1 MRKFEAIEVGPR
13 SSVEVDVEGRWL
25 VRWGV
30 PITIRGFKFFFVPM
44 ANPKNVRIEAYSLD
58 SLKLFDDFSVS
69 KKAALEQCATEEGF
83 VFTVMPLIA
92 QIDINLRKLSD
103 DKWRSILE
111 GERAAAI
118 AECGARTEKEAKLLD
133 DFRKRNSNK

>member
-13 SSVEVDVEGRWL
+13 SSVEVDVEGHWL

-30 PITIRGFKFFFVPM
+30 PITIRGFKFFFVPTS
-44 ANPKNVRIEAYSLD
+44 NSKNVKIEAYSLD

-69 KKAALEQCATEEGF
+69 KKAALERCATEEGF

-103 DKWRSILE
+103 YKWRSILKS
-111 GERAAAI
+111 ERVTAI

-133 DFRKRNSNK
+133 DFEKRK

>member
-1 MRKFEAIEVGPR
+1 MRKFVAIEVGPR
-13 SSVEVDVEGRWL
+13 SSMELDVEGRWL

-30 PITIRGFKFFFVPM
+30 PITIRGFKFFFVPTS
-44 ANPKNVRIEAYSLD
+44 NSKNVKIEAYSLD

-103 DKWRSILE
+103 DKWRSILKS
-111 GERAAAI
+111 ERVTAI
-118 AECGARTEKEAKLLD
+118 AECGARSEKERRLLEKFD
-133 DFRKRNSNK
+133 SKGVKK

>member
-1 MRKFEAIEVGPR
+1 MRKFVAIEVGPR

-58 SLKLFDDFSVS
+58 SLKTFDRFHISHEVAWKGCS
-69 KKAALEQCATEEGF
+69 TEEGF
-83 VFTVMPLIA
+83 IRTVMPFITRIDKRLDNLDDDGWKTVFRDEYISAIA
-92 QIDINLRKLSD
+92 Q
-103 DKWRSILE
+103 
-111 GERAAAI
+111 
-118 AECGARTEKEAKLLD
+118 CGARNSKEAKLLE
-133 DFRKRNSNK
+133 DFKKRK

>member
-1 MRKFEAIEVGPR
+1 MRKFVAIEVGPR

-44 ANPKNVRIEAYSLD
+44 ANPKNVIIEAYSLD

-69 KKAALEQCATEEGF
+69 KKVALEQCATEEGF

-103 DKWRSILE
+103 DKWRSILKS
-111 GERAAAI
+111 ERVTAI
-118 AECGARTEKEAKLLD
+118 AECGARTGKEAKLLD
-133 DFRKRNSNK
+133 DFTKRK